1 MNYKKIIAPRVKIYG
16 QIIKLFNDHIPTL
29 ANIKNIYESVSA
41 ANKYI
46 SNTRKLIVGL
56 LKIASGA
63 FNLDKHFGIYAIV
76 ARIEKNIEKVMSLTK
91 IEEGKVMSDMSD
103 TFVLD
108 VIKKHDKIKIS
119 WNMLMK
125 KLQQEDIIHIFG
137 HYIKDKPLADVEPLY
152 FKYPTALNLY
162 CHYIQLNLLRD
173 SDSAVITKDAQDL
186 PQDPPQNHDSAGEF
200 LMAVERIKDNI
211 FNQKIPS
218 NNTLQTFNLVPVYQN
233 ISLSNVINKALNI
246 QQQDASIEQLSG
258 LLKEKKKGLFILWEI
273 IKLPIKY
280 NLRGMTDKKMVFE
293 LKITPNSGIDYKIMK
308 KYKTIELG
316 KESKTKLKQEKLG
329 DTKSDSWLIIRTLD
343 GLKFDIMA
351 HNRRELYHSSYFIKK
366 LQRPSA
372 RIHMYQEKRNRE
384 LLKYVGE
391 PKEIVLHEKYDE
403 AHSISGMLKIKF
415 EAYAEER
422 LQENIP
428 TNLLE
433 YHTLFKNK
441 DITKIV
447 SQVLMDSF
455 LKYDH
460 DLETMNTF
468 VYLID
473 KLAQKTRREINE
485 GFAKSP
491 LTERNFTIY
500 TRNALIVIIRKE
512 LHNIINTSISKNF
525 GTNTD
530 FYEMLFV
537 KRALM
542 SI

>member
-1 MNYKKIIAPRVKIYG
+1 
-16 QIIKLFNDHIPTL
+16 
-29 ANIKNIYESVSA
+29 
-41 ANKYI
+41 
-46 SNTRKLIVGL
+46 
-56 LKIASGA
+56 
-63 FNLDKHFGIYAIV
+63 
-76 ARIEKNIEKVMSLTK
+76 
-91 IEEGKVMSDMSD
+91 
-103 TFVLD
+103 
-108 VIKKHDKIKIS
+108 
-119 WNMLMK
+119 MK
-125 KLQQEDIIHIFG
+125 KENSDPSSIMGVQLKSVGRTPHFASKPQGKIREGWGDRYGNSTEDLTINNFVSSLCIDPMLHQVHIQSS
-137 HYIKDKPLADVEPLY
+137 
-152 FKYPTALNLY
+152 PT
-162 CHYIQLNLLRD
+162 
-173 SDSAVITKDAQDL
+173 
-186 PQDPPQNHDSAGEF
+186 P
-200 LMAVERIKDNI
+200 RI
-211 FNQKIPS
+211 FQ
-218 NNTLQTFNLVPVYQN
+218 FV
-233 ISLSNVINKALNI
+233 
-246 QQQDASIEQLSG
+246 
-258 LLKEKKKGLFILWEI
+258 
-273 IKLPIKY
+273 
-280 NLRGMTDKKMVFE
+280 
-293 LKITPNSGIDYKIMK
+293 
-308 KYKTIELG
+308 
-316 KESKTKLKQEKLG
+316 KQEKLG